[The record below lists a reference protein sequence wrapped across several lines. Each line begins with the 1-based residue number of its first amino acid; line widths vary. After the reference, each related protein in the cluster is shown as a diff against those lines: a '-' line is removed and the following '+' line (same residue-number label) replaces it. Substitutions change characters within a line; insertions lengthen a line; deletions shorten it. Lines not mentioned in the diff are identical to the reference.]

1 MPSTSR
7 ASWWPRRTAR
17 NKSLSQTNLISSSRK
32 TTQAK
37 KWVSFLI
44 AKKTLLVIKYP
55 LESRHQ
61 HLPTTNCCRGR
72 AKKAPQK
79 KLVYQKCIRIRADKR
94 NIKGILICES
104 TKRKYLSVA
113 IVNECK

>member
-1 MPSTSR
+1 MLSTSR

-17 NKSLSQTNLISSSRK
+17 NKISLNESHLSQET
-32 TTQAK
+32 AK
-37 KWVSFLI
+37 KWVSFLT
-44 AKKTLLVIKYP
+44 AKKTLLVIKNP
-55 LESRHQ
+55 FKSRHH
-61 HLPTTNCCRGR
+61 HLSTTNTAWGR
-72 AKKAPQK
+72 AKKAPK
-79 KLVYQKCIRIRADKR
+79 KSCVSKMYQNQSRES

>member
-1 MPSTSR
+1 MGSTPSTSR
-7 ASWWPRRTAR
+7 ASWWQRRTAR
-17 NKSLSQTNLISSSRK
+17 NKSLSQRISPSRNDPG
-32 TTQAK
+32 Q

-55 LESRHQ
+55 FKSRHQ
-61 HLPTTNCCRGR
+61 HLRTTTAG
-72 AKKAPQK
+72 AEPKKPRK
-79 KLVYQKCIRIRADKR
+79 SCVSKMYQNQSRES

>member
-1 MPSTSR
+1 MGSTPSTSR

-17 NKSLSQTNLISSSRK
+17 NKISQSISSSRNDSG
-32 TTQAK
+32 Q
-37 KWVSFLI
+37 KWVFFLM

-55 LESRHQ
+55 FKSRHQ
-61 HLPTTNCCRGR
+61 HLPTTNCWGR
-72 AKKAPQK
+72 AKEAPK
-79 KLVYQKCIRIRADKR
+79 KSCVSKMYQNQSRES